1 MISEQFI
8 INKRHAPFNE
18 RYLIRLDKTI
28 NLALSY
34 HLRTMAV
41 VLALRFPDYHDI
53 GDTVISTPDMSTGVF
68 SRFIEALNARIEAY
82 QHRLLKI
89 GQRIYP
95 CQVTYAWTREY
106 GEQGKPHYHV
116 ALFVNNDT
124 FRNLGR
130 YAIEGNNLGSFI
142 EEAWCSALKIEDVH
156 ENRKLVH
163 FTKNGLYYIN
173 RNAIEFNGVY
183 QALSFRLSYFAKERS
198 KYYSRQDRSFGCS
211 QPRRLNRH

>member
-1 MISEQFI
+1 MTSEHFV
-8 INKRHAPFNE
+8 INEHHAPFNE
-18 RYLIRLDKTI
+18 RYLTRLDHTMK
-28 NLALSY
+28 LALSY
-34 HLRTMAV
+34 HLRTMAIV
-41 VLALRFPDYHDI
+41 VALRFPDYHDM
-53 GDTVISTPDMSTGVF
+53 GDTVNNMPDMSTGVF

-82 QHRLLKI
+82 QHRLLKA

-95 CQVTYAWTREY
+95 CHVTHAWTREY

-116 ALFVNNDT
+116 VLFVNNDT

-163 FTKNGLYYIN
+163 FAKNGLYYID
-173 RNAIEFNGVY
+173 RNATDYADAY

-211 QPRRLNRH
+211 QPRRFNHH